1 MAGKGGYQPP
11 ARPAPASGP
20 GALSRRTDGGPQAK
34 RDLPNAAYGEA
45 AAFNDIQSGAAMAGS
60 PDAGARTAQMA
71 RQMPAITPLS
81 EPTQRPDEPVTA
93 GSPSGPGPGPEAIG
107 LMGSQPGQNRMDAQS
122 LASYMPSL
130 ERMANTPGA
139 PPSFVRFVRYI
150 RTQGV

>member
-1 MAGKGGYQPP
+1 M
-11 ARPAPASGP
+11 
-20 GALSRRTDGGPQAK
+20 

-60 PDAGARTAQMA
+60 PDAGARTAQVA
-71 RQMPAITPLS
+71 RQMPQVTPLT

-93 GSPSGPGPGPEAIG
+93 GSPSGPGVGPEAIG
-107 LMGSQPGQNRMDAQS
+107 MTSQQPGQNRMDAQS
-122 LASYMPSL
+122 LSSYLPSL
-130 ERMANTPGA
+130 ERMANQPGT